1 MPPPQ
6 IIDGLQFARDGF
18 AVKGSYG
25 LESLDRLAGQGCSAA
40 RLDYSVSGGVDDDGT
55 PYLGV
60 RVKGEVALVCQRCL
74 EKMDFAVDV
83 DSKVVLAKDWQE
95 IVDAEDDAERVL
107 AGKDMRVSGLVED
120 EIILSLPMVPRH
132 ASCDESGIAAKSARI
147 SPFDVLA
154 ALKRPPGRQH

>member
-1 MPPPQ
+1 
-6 IIDGLQFARDGF
+6 
-18 AVKGSYG
+18 
-25 LESLDRLAGQGCSAA
+25 
-40 RLDYSVSGGVDDDGT
+40 
-55 PYLGV
+55 
-60 RVKGEVALVCQRCL
+60 
-74 EKMDFAVDV
+74 MDFAVDV